1 MHVFHIARPLHTS
14 AMLYVV
20 LTTVA
25 QVVLATRGIW
35 LSPCSKGLALPAVQP
50 LSYMVRGKRGLFMDF
65 LALKLTWDASY

>member
-1 MHVFHIARPLHTS
+1 
-14 AMLYVV
+14 MLYVV

-50 LSYMVRGKRGLFMDF
+50 VFYVVRGKQGLFMDF
-65 LALKLTWDASY
+65 RALKLTWDASY